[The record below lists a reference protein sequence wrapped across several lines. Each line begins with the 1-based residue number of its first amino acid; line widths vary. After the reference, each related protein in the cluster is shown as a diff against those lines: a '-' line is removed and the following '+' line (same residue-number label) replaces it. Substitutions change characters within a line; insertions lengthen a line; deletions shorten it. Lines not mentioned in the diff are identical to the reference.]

1 MQKIKR
7 DDEVI
12 VLTGRDK
19 GKRGSVTRLRDDG
32 RLYVSGVN
40 MVKRHTKGNPQA
52 GQPGGII
59 EKEAPIQASNIA
71 IYNNNTNKA
80 DRVGFKTL
88 DDGKKVRVFKSTGEE
103 IDSRKLVSERASWL
117 SKDGRPKSSLRK

>member
-103 IDSRKLVSERASWL
+103 ID
-117 SKDGRPKSSLRK
+117 